1 MGEAKNTELVEAFIK
16 RWQGREGGQERANY
30 VSFLNELI
38 ALLGLPLPDPADAT
52 HEHNDYV
59 FERAIK
65 KHKDEGDSHGR
76 IDLYKKNSFVLEAKQ
91 SRLKGAKKI
100 AGQNDLFTT
109 GVPEGSRGRRGADR
123 AWDVL
128 MLNAKRQAEEY
139 ARAHRSTTRY
149 PWPIRSP
156 SAIENPH
163 IPTGMPMSNV
173 ASRNLFAALLVL
185 AATSPALAA
194 DDPAAKDAPQG
205 AAVTVLKASKFC
217 FPNLVEAFG
226 ILIPRE
232 ETMVRPERPGLK
244 VIEILTDAGETVT
257 AGQNLARLALPEGGS
272 ILVTSPV
279 AGTILSSTA
288 AIGALASPR
297 GEALFSIIARSEFD
311 LVGMVPTQDLPK
323 LAVNQTAR
331 IRVVGAGE
339 VEGKVRR
346 VASTVEPNSQLGQV
360 FVGVTTNRK
369 LFVNSSGRAII
380 KTGQSCGVSV
390 PLTAVLY
397 GAGGT
402 VVQVVRR
409 ARIETKRVE
418 VGLTDGGQI
427 EIRDGLIEGDI
438 VVARAGALLREGDPV
453 RAITAEAE
461 AR

>member
-1 MGEAKNTELVEAFIK
+1 
-16 RWQGREGGQERANY
+16 
-30 VSFLNELI
+30 
-38 ALLGLPLPDPADAT
+38 
-52 HEHNDYV
+52 
-59 FERAIK
+59 
-65 KHKDEGDSHGR
+65 
-76 IDLYKKNSFVLEAKQ
+76 
-91 SRLKGAKKI
+91 
-100 AGQNDLFTT
+100 
-109 GVPEGSRGRRGADR
+109 
-123 AWDVL
+123 
-128 MLNAKRQAEEY
+128 
-139 ARAHRSTTRY
+139 
-149 PWPIRSP
+149 
-156 SAIENPH
+156 
-163 IPTGMPMSNV
+163 MPMYV
-173 ASRNLFAALLVL
+173 CARHASRHLLAPLTAALLLL
-185 AATSPALAA
+185 ASPALAA

-232 ETMVRPERPGLK
+232 ETMVRPDRPGLK
-244 VIEILTDAGETVT
+244 VAEILTDAGETVT
-257 AGQNLARLALPEGGS
+257 AGQNLARLALPEGGT

-288 AIGALASPR
+288 AIGAPASPR

-397 GAGGT
+397 GSAGT

-418 VGLTDGGQI
+418 VGLTEGGQI

-453 RAITAEAE
+453 RAITAGAE
-461 AR
+461 AK